1 MFDRQPKDRIIA
13 ARVTQEEFDIILEFA
28 SEHKIS
34 ISNIVVHAVAEYI
47 ARAVTQ
53 QEKDLNIMNNK
64 EGVE

>member
-1 MFDRQPKDRIIA
+1 MFDRQPKDKIIA

-53 QEKDLNIMNNK
+53 EQILNNNK

>member
-13 ARVTQEEFDIILEFA
+13 ARVTQEEFDLILEFA
-28 SEHKIS
+28 SEHNIS

>member
-53 QEKDLNIMNNK
+53 EQNLNNK